1 MADGEKMK
9 SKEVNEGAIKGK
21 ETPSVEKELKDM
33 KDSYSDSLSSSGSI
47 QGKEKLPQEMDK
59 KVREAMEKTKAELEK
74 LKKEFLKKYPF
85 IRAIGILPPQG
96 IRRFVEEEFAPEEK
110 EKIEK
115 ISKRIHLAVIIPEE
129 KFKKVKEIKDG
140 LIKIADAQ
148 KQKVWLYVMSH
159 VDVFGYGLDGKF
171 EHAADIGMS
180 YPLYDKDFLASFR
193 VAEFHKFLVL
203 KKFERYVV
211 SYVIAGSFVRGDAVK
226 TSDVDTYVIID
237 DTDVKRMPRLELKEK
252 LRGWIHRYIAEASE
266 LAQVKNVLNVQVYLL
281 TEFWEAVKD
290 AHPVMFTLIRDGIP
304 LYDRGTFLPWKLL
317 LKMGKLKPSPEAI
330 DMFMASGDKLNE
342 IVKRRLLDIAVGD
355 VYWSV
360 ITPSQA
366 LIMLYGRAP
375 PTTKETPDVMKEIFY
390 DKEKMLEKKYIDFLA
405 RIIKLYKD
413 YEHQK
418 VNEVSGKEVDELMK
432 EANDYIKRLKEL
444 REQIEKGA
452 RSKTLGQI
460 YDEVVALLKAI
471 FHKDSEA
478 GLASMFKSELVDK
491 GLMNPAHASV
501 LKNVFKF
508 KNMMKEK
515 KKLDKAETKQEIED
529 LRKNASILI
538 RELVEYRQRD
548 ELSKIEKGRF
558 RLRTAKGDIYELI
571 LTKDG
576 AFLIDKTSIKLIK
589 DRIKESSEKE
599 LSEALAKHVQEKD
612 MKIDHR
618 VFHVLE
624 KELGDF
630 DVLIDVFGQKL

>member
-1 MADGEKMK
+1 MADNEEINGKE
-9 SKEVNEGAIKGK
+9 SKENTGKIGK
-21 ETPSVEKELKDM
+21 EAPGVEKEIKDM
-33 KDSYSDSLSSSGSI
+33 KVSYSGSGSAS
-47 QGKEKLPQEMDK
+47 GRERLPQEMDRK
-59 KVREAMEKTKAELEK
+59 AREAMEKTKTELEK

-85 IRAIGILPPQG
+85 IRAIGILPTQG
-96 IRRFVEEEFAPEEK
+96 VRRFIEEEFAPEEK

-115 ISKRIHLAVIIPEE
+115 ISKRIHLVVIIPED
-129 KFKKVKEIKDG
+129 KFKKVKEIRDG
-140 LIKIADAQ
+140 LVKIADAQ
-148 KQKVWLYVMSH
+148 KQKVWIYTMSH
-159 VDVFGYGLDGKF
+159 VDVFGYGLDEKF

-180 YPLYDKDFLASFR
+180 YPLYDKDFLASLR

-203 KKFERYVV
+203 KKFERYIV

-237 DTDVKRMPRLELKEK
+237 DTDVKRMPRLEIKEK

-342 IVKRRLLDIAVGD
+342 IVKRRLLDIAIGD
-355 VYWSV
+355 VYWS
-360 ITPSQA
+360 ILTPSQA

-390 DKEKMLEKKYIDFLA
+390 DKERMLEKKHIDFLA

-432 EANDYIKRLKEL
+432 DANDYINRLKDL
-444 REQIEKGA
+444 RKQIEKRA
-452 RSKTLGQI
+452 QSKTLKQI
-460 YDEVVALLKAI
+460 YEEVLALLKAI
-471 FHKDSEA
+471 FREDSEEK
-478 GLASMFKSELVDK
+478 LARLFKSELVDS
-491 GLMNPAHASV
+491 GLLNPAHASV

-508 KNMMKEK
+508 KNLTREK
-515 KKLDKAETKQEIED
+515 KKLDNAETKQGIED

-538 RELVEYRQRD
+538 RDLVEYRQRD

-558 RLRTAKGDIYELI
+558 RLKTAKGDVYELI

-576 AFLIDKTSIKLIK
+576 AFLIDKASIRIIKEKIK
-589 DRIKESSEKE
+589 DSSEKE

-612 MKIDHR
+612 IKIDHK
-618 VFHVLE
+618 VFHILE
-624 KELGDF
+624 RELGEF
-630 DVLIDVFGQKL
+630 DVMV